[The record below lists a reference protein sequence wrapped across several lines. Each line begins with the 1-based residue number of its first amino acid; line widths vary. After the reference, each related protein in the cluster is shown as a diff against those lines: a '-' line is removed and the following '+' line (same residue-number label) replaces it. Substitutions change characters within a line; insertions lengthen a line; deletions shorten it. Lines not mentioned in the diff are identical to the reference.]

1 MTFELITAAGLAF
14 WLGIVTAICPCPMA
28 TNIAAI
34 SFISKRVDAPATV
47 WLTGMV
53 YTLGRMV
60 AYSLL
65 GILILQGLFA
75 SSQISHLL
83 SKYMNLLLGPL
94 LVVVGMALLQ
104 LISIP
109 SFGVSAGRYQ
119 ERLAKQGLLG
129 SFFLGLVLALAFC
142 PTSAAIYFG
151 SIIPLSIQH
160 KSELLIPC
168 IYGIATGLPV
178 VGVSFF
184 VAFGVHR
191 IGVVYKTLS
200 AIEVWARRITGVLFV
215 LVGLYFTITL
225 TAGIRWG

>member
-1 MTFELITAAGLAF
+1 MIFELIMAGGLAF

-34 SFISKRVDAPATV
+34 SFISKRVDAPQTV
-47 WLTGMV
+47 WLTGLV

-75 SSQISHLL
+75 SSQLSHLL
-83 SKYMNLLLGPL
+83 SKYMNLFIGPL
-94 LVVVGMALLQ
+94 LVLVGMALLQ

-109 SFGVSAGRYQ
+109 SFGVSAGRFQ
-119 ERLAKQGLLG
+119 ERLAKQGFLG
-129 SFFLGLVLALAFC
+129 AFFLGIFFALAFC

-160 KSELLIPC
+160 HSMLLIPC
-168 IYGIATGLPV
+168 IYGVATGIPV
-178 VGVSFF
+178 VVVAFF
-184 VAFGVHR
+184 VAFGAHQV
-191 IGVVYKTLS
+191 GKVYKTFS
-200 AIEVWARRITGVLFV
+200 TAEVWARRITGILFV
-215 LVGLYFTITL
+215 LVGLYFTIVL
-225 TAGIRWG
+225 TAGIRLR